1 MSLESKTDIREKLGA
16 SPRSAATVEIPAN
29 PPGGSLRV
37 SSEKRPEKRRS
48 FGWVWFVLLAAAGG
62 AVYYYYP
69 QLKQVTSGQT
79 QAKKG
84 KGDAA
89 AGRAV
94 PVVVATARQGDMPVF
109 INGLGTVTAL
119 NTVTVRSRVDGEL
132 MNVAYQEGQ
141 YVKAGDLLAEIDP
154 RPFQVQLEQAQGQL
168 AKDTAQLGQAQANL
182 ERDTAQ
188 HTYAKTEAERYARLV
203 EQGIIA
209 RDQGEQLKSTADS
222 LTGTVTADQAAIQS
236 ARAQIV
242 ADQAS
247 IDTAKLQLV
256 YCKITTP
263 LAGRIGL
270 RLVDKGN
277 IVHATDAG
285 GLAVITQLQPI
296 AVVFNIPEDN
306 LRQVMPKF
314 SGGVKFPVIA
324 YDRDLRR
331 RLADGMLLTIDNQVD
346 STTGTVKFKALFE
359 NADSALF
366 PNQFVNARLLFD
378 TRHGAVIIPTA
389 ALQRSPQSTYVYVV
403 AKDKTVKMRNIVATL
418 TEGDNVAVDSG
429 LAAGEV
435 VVIDGLDKLQD
446 GTRVQTTMAD
456 AAPADGQSKKAA
468 TAQSGE

>member
-1 MSLESKTDIREKLGA
+1 MSLESKTDIREKPAA
-16 SPRSAATVEIPAN
+16 SPRSATAVEIPVT
-29 PPGGSLRV
+29 PPRASIRV
-37 SSEKRPEKRRS
+37 PSEKRRS
-48 FGWVWFVLLAAAGG
+48 FGWIWFVLLAVAGG

-79 QAKKG
+79 QTKKG
-84 KGDAA
+84 KGDGA

-94 PVVVATARQGDMPVF
+94 PVVVATAHQGDMPIF

-331 RLADGMLLTIDNQVD
+331 RIADGMLLTIDNQVD
-346 STTGTVKFKALFE
+346 PTTGTVKFKALFE
-359 NADSALF
+359 NADNTLF

-403 AKDKTVKMRNIVATL
+403 ANDKTVKMRNIVATL

-446 GTRVQTTMAD
+446 GTRVQTTVAD
-456 AAPADGQSKKAA
+456 AAPGDGPSKKGAA
-468 TAQSGE
+468 AQSGE